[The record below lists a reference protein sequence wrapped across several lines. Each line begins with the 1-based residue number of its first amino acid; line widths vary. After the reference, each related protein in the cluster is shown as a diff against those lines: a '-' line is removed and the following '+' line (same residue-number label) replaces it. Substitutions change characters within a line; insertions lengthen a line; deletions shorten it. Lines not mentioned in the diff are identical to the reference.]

1 MESLNAAHGRK
12 PRVAGASSPAS
23 LSWCSACCQQSGLCG
38 FAGISSRSGG
48 EMPCGDPWT
57 CVRGGRFGCPVHGD
71 PHPPEI
77 PLVEPFTLV
86 ETIAVGE
93 DNSDLTREERQQIAS
108 LLAQNRA
115 LKAEVNALKLVA
127 KRRGE
132 HIARLQ
138 KADRAARVN
147 KECVEMRIKHQKSY
161 QKSYEGALREALVE
175 LCIK

>member
-1 MESLNAAHGRK
+1 
-12 PRVAGASSPAS
+12 
-23 LSWCSACCQQSGLCG
+23 
-38 FAGISSRSGG
+38 
-48 EMPCGDPWT
+48 MPCGDPCT
-57 CVRGGRFGCPVHGD
+57 CVRGVRFGCPVHGY

-77 PLVEPFTLV
+77 PLVEAFTLV

-93 DNSDLTREERQQIAS
+93 DNSDLTREEREQIAS

-147 KECVEMRIKHQKSY
+147 KECVEMQIKH

-175 LCIK
+175 LCIKFELLDDDSAS